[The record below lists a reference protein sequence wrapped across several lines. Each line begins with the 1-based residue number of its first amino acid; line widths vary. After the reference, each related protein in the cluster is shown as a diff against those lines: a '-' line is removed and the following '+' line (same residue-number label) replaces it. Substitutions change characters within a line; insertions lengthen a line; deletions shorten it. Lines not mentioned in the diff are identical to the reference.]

1 MHSAKK
7 TSLLLIFYWSLRVW
21 TEKPKLFLNF
31 YLWVGESCHEDRY
44 RPTVFTNINGQEN
57 VRCKTFPPRWVM
69 ISIFSQF
76 LPIPKAPT
84 SSPSYDDGVRL
95 LRVFRF
101 PSYRCRPSNNLFVP
115 CSMFAI
121 SGQHQVTGINFHLAV
136 WGGKF
141 SLRSSFASSL
151 ASALTN
157 DNVDFYSISENIIL
171 LILLKSWWEISFVR
185 VSVNMDASGAIYN
198 LVWFIRLV
206 P

>member
-21 TEKPKLFLNF
+21 TEKLKLFLNF

-69 ISIFSQF
+69 ISIFSKF

-121 SGQHQVTGINFHLAV
+121 SGQHQVTGINFHLA
-136 WGGKF
+136 
-141 SLRSSFASSL
+141 
-151 ASALTN
+151 LTN

-185 VSVNMDASGAIYN
+185 VSVNMDASGATFN
-198 LVWFIRLV
+198 LVWFIRLASCIRWV
-206 P
+206 TDDDG